1 MIQALIEY
9 DFIRFS
15 FISGLIVGLI
25 APLIGT
31 FIVIRRLSLIADA
44 LSHVT
49 LGGITFGVYL
59 SSLIGTTINPL
70 ITGIL
75 FSVAGALGIERL
87 RTVYKHYQEL
97 AIPIIMSLGIALSVL
112 FLSLAD
118 GFNQDLFGYLFG
130 SISAVSISDLILIS
144 VIGIIVL
151 LFIYLFYKE
160 MLLVSFD
167 EEYAN
172 VMNISKWI
180 HFLFII
186 VVALVISASMR
197 IVGILLV
204 SALMTLPVASAMRV
218 TSSFKQLMLVSVIL
232 GEISVIAGLFLSFY
246 LNISPGGTI
255 VLVSILI
262 LMVTILLDRIG
273 VSKNDTT
280 TESVQE

>member
-1 MIQALIEY
+1 MIQALMDYE
-9 DFIRFS
+9 FIRYS
-15 FISGLIVGLI
+15 FISGIIAGFI

-49 LGGITFGVYL
+49 LGGIAFGVYL
-59 SSLIGTTINPL
+59 SSVFAVTINPL
-70 ITGIL
+70 ITGII
-75 FSVAGALGIERL
+75 FSILGALGIERL
-87 RTVYKHYQEL
+87 RSVYKHYQEL
-97 AIPIIMSLGIALSVL
+97 AIPIIMSLGIAVGIV
-112 FLSLAD
+112 FLSLAN

-130 SISAVSISDLILIS
+130 SISAVSLNDLILIS
-144 VIGIIVL
+144 VIGVIVL
-151 LFIYLFYKE
+151 SFIFLLYKE
-160 MLLVSFD
+160 LFMVSFD

-172 VMNISKWI
+172 VMNINKWI
-180 HFLFII
+180 YIAFII

-218 TSSFKQLMLVSVIL
+218 TSSFRQLMITSVIF
-232 GEISVIAGLFLSFY
+232 GEIAVITGLILSFY

-262 LMVTILLDRIG
+262 LLGTILFNHLG
-273 VSKNDTT
+273 VNRNGGRA
-280 TESVQE
+280 QEI

>member
-1 MIQALIEY
+1 MIQALIDY
-9 DFIRFS
+9 DFIRYS
-15 FISGLIVGLI
+15 FISGLIAGLI

-59 SSLIGTTINPL
+59 SSLVGMTINPL
-70 ITGIL
+70 ITGII
-75 FSVAGALGIERL
+75 FSVFGALGIERL
-87 RTVYKHYQEL
+87 RGVYKHYQEL
-97 AIPIIMSLGIALSVL
+97 AIPIIMSFGVALSVL

-130 SISAVSISDLILIS
+130 SISAVNSFDLILIS
-144 VIGIIVL
+144 VIGVVVL
-151 LFIYLFYKE
+151 IFIYLLYKE
-160 MLLVSFD
+160 MFLVSFD

-204 SALMTLPVASAMRV
+204 SALMTLPVAAAMRV
-218 TSSFKQLMLVSVIL
+218 TSSFKQLMIMSVIF
-232 GEISVIAGLFLSFY
+232 GELSVIIGLFLSFH
-246 LNISPGGTI
+246 LDVSPGGTI
-255 VLVSILI
+255 VLISLA
-262 LMVTILLDRIG
+262 LLAVTIILDRIG
-273 VSKNDTT
+273 VKRRGEP
-280 TESVQE
+280 TESI

>member
-1 MIQALIEY
+1 MIQALMDYE
-9 DFIRFS
+9 FIRYS
-15 FISGLIVGLI
+15 FISGIIAGFI

-49 LGGITFGVYL
+49 LGGIAFGVYL
-59 SSLIGTTINPL
+59 SSVFAVTINPL
-70 ITGIL
+70 ITGII
-75 FSVAGALGIERL
+75 FSILGALGIERL
-87 RTVYKHYQEL
+87 RSVYKHYQEL
-97 AIPIIMSLGIALSVL
+97 AIPIIMSLGIAVGIV
-112 FLSLAD
+112 FLSLAN

-130 SISAVSISDLILIS
+130 SISAVSLNDLILIS
-144 VIGIIVL
+144 VIGVIVL
-151 LFIYLFYKE
+151 SFIFLLYKE
-160 MLLVSFD
+160 LFMVSFD

-172 VMNISKWI
+172 VMNINKWI
-180 HFLFII
+180 YIAFII

-218 TSSFKQLMLVSVIL
+218 TSSFRQLMFTSVVF
-232 GEISVIAGLFLSFY
+232 GEIAVITGLILSFY

-262 LMVTILLDRIG
+262 LLGTILFNHLG
-273 VSKNDTT
+273 VNRNGGRA
-280 TESVQE
+280 QEI

>member
-1 MIQALIEY
+1 M
-9 DFIRFS
+9 RFS
-15 FISGLIVGLI
+15 FLSGLIVGLI

-49 LGGITFGVYL
+49 LGGITFGVYI
-59 SSLIGTTINPL
+59 SSVMGTTINPL
-70 ITGIL
+70 ITGIM

-130 SISAVSISDLILIS
+130 SISAVSISDLILIA
-144 VIGIIVL
+144 VIGIVVL

-172 VMNISKWI
+172 VMNISRWI
-180 HFLFII
+180 HFMFII

-204 SALMTLPVASAMRV
+204 SALMTLPVAAAMRV
-218 TSSFKQLMLVSVIL
+218 TSSFRQLMIVSVIL
-232 GEISVIAGLFLSFY
+232 GEAAVIAGLFLSFY

-262 LMVTILLDRIG
+262 LLVTILLDRIG
-273 VSKNDTT
+273 VSKNDTAT
-280 TESVQE
+280 GSV

>member
-1 MIQALIEY
+1 MIDALLNYEFMRY
-9 DFIRFS
+9 S
-15 FISGLIVGLI
+15 FISGLIAGLI

-49 LGGITFGVYL
+49 LGGIAFGVYL
-59 SSLIGTTINPL
+59 SSITSFIINPL
-70 ITGIL
+70 VSGIV
-75 FSVAGALGIERL
+75 FSVLGALGIERL

-97 AIPIIMSLGIALSVL
+97 AIPIIMSLGIAVGIL
-112 FLSLAD
+112 FLSLAN

-130 SISAVSISDLILIS
+130 SISAVSSADLTLIS
-144 VIGIIVL
+144 VIAVIVIFFIFL
-151 LFIYLFYKE
+151 LYKE
-160 MLLVSFD
+160 MFLVSFD
-167 EEYAN
+167 EEYAS

-204 SALMTLPVASAMRV
+204 SALMTLPVASAMRI
-218 TSSFKQLMLVSVIL
+218 TSSFKQLMIVSVIL
-232 GEISVIAGLFLSFY
+232 GEIAVISGLFLSFH
-246 LNISPGGTI
+246 LDISPGGTI

-262 LMVTILLDRIG
+262 LLGTILLDRLG
-273 VSKNDTT
+273 VRKNGK
-280 TESVQE
+280 ESQEV

>member
-1 MIQALIEY
+1 MIQAFFEY
-9 DFIRFS
+9 DFIRYS
-15 FISGLIVGLI
+15 VISGLIAGLI

-59 SSLIGTTINPL
+59 SSLIGTAINPL
-70 ITGIL
+70 VTGIL
-75 FSVAGALGIERL
+75 FSILGALGIERL

-97 AIPIIMSLGIALSVL
+97 AIPIIMSFGVALSVL

-130 SISAVSISDLILIS
+130 SISAVNLFDLTLIASIG
-144 VIGIIVL
+144 VIVL
-151 LFIYLFYKE
+151 VFIFFLYKE
-160 MLLVSFD
+160 MFLVSFD
-167 EEYAN
+167 EEYAD

-180 HFLFII
+180 HFLFIV

-218 TSSFKQLMLVSVIL
+218 TSSFKQLMAMSVIF
-232 GEISVIAGLFLSFY
+232 GEIAVIIGLFISFH
-246 LNISPGGTI
+246 LDISPGGTI
-255 VLVSILI
+255 VLVSLAI
-262 LMVTILLDRIG
+262 LMGAIILDHIG
-273 VSKNDTT
+273 VKKDGEQA
-280 TESVQE
+280 ESI

>member
-1 MIQALIEY
+1 MRY
-9 DFIRFS
+9 S
-15 FISGLIVGLI
+15 FISGLIAGLI

-49 LGGITFGVYL
+49 LGGIAFGVYL
-59 SSLIGTTINPL
+59 SSITSFVINPL
-70 ITGIL
+70 VSGIV
-75 FSVAGALGIERL
+75 FSVLGALGIERL

-97 AIPIIMSLGIALSVL
+97 AIPIIMSLGIAVGIL
-112 FLSLAD
+112 FLSLAN

-130 SISAVSISDLILIS
+130 SISAVSSADLTLIS
-144 VIGIIVL
+144 VIAVIVIFFIFL
-151 LFIYLFYKE
+151 LYKE
-160 MLLVSFD
+160 MFLVSFD
-167 EEYAN
+167 EEYAS

-204 SALMTLPVASAMRV
+204 SALMTLPVASAMRI
-218 TSSFKQLMLVSVIL
+218 TSSFKQLMIVSVIL
-232 GEISVIAGLFLSFY
+232 GEIAVISGLFLSFH
-246 LNISPGGTI
+246 LDISPGGTI

-262 LMVTILLDRIG
+262 LLGTILLDRLG
-273 VSKNDTT
+273 VRKNGK
-280 TESVQE
+280 ESQEV

>member
-1 MIQALIEY
+1 MIEALLEY
-9 DFIRFS
+9 EFIRYS
-15 FISGLIVGLI
+15 FVSGLIAGLI

-59 SSLIGTTINPL
+59 SSLIGMTINPL
-70 ITGIL
+70 ITGII
-75 FSVAGALGIERL
+75 FSVMGALGIERL
-87 RTVYKHYQEL
+87 RTVYRHYQEL
-97 AIPIIMSLGIALSVL
+97 AIPIIMSFGVALSVL

-130 SISAVSISDLILIS
+130 SISAVSSVDLILIS
-144 VIGIIVL
+144 VIGVIVL
-151 LFIYLFYKE
+151 IFIYLMYKE
-160 MLLVSFD
+160 MFLVSFD

-172 VMNISKWI
+172 VMNINKWI
-180 HFLFII
+180 HFMFII

-218 TSSFKQLMLVSVIL
+218 TSSFRQLMFTSVIF
-232 GEISVIAGLFLSFY
+232 GEVAVVVGLFMSFH
-246 LNISPGGTI
+246 LDISPGGTI
-255 VLVSILI
+255 VLVSLAILAA
-262 LMVTILLDRIG
+262 TIILDRIG
-273 VSKNDTT
+273 VKKRGEPID
-280 TESVQE
+280 SV

>member
-1 MIQALIEY
+1 MIEALLEY
-9 DFIRFS
+9 EFIRYS
-15 FISGLIVGLI
+15 FVSGLIAGLI

-59 SSLIGTTINPL
+59 SSLIGMTINPL
-70 ITGIL
+70 ITGII
-75 FSVAGALGIERL
+75 FSVMGALGIERL
-87 RTVYKHYQEL
+87 RTVYRHYQEL
-97 AIPIIMSLGIALSVL
+97 AIPIIMSFGVALSVL

-130 SISAVSISDLILIS
+130 SISAVSSIDLILIS
-144 VIGIIVL
+144 LIGVIVL
-151 LFIYLFYKE
+151 IFIYLMYKE
-160 MLLVSFD
+160 MFLVSFD

-172 VMNISKWI
+172 VMNINKWI
-180 HFLFII
+180 HFMFII

-218 TSSFKQLMLVSVIL
+218 TSSFRQLMFTSVIF
-232 GEISVIAGLFLSFY
+232 GEVAVIVGLFMSFH
-246 LNISPGGTI
+246 LDISPGGTI
-255 VLVSILI
+255 VLVSLAILAA
-262 LMVTILLDRIG
+262 TIILDRIG
-273 VSKNDTT
+273 VKKRGEPID
-280 TESVQE
+280 SV

>member
-1 MIQALIEY
+1 MIHALLEY
-9 DFIRFS
+9 DFMRFS
-15 FISGLIVGLI
+15 FLSGLIVGLI

-49 LGGITFGVYL
+49 LGGITFGVYI
-59 SSLIGTTINPL
+59 SSVMGTTINPL
-70 ITGIL
+70 ITGIM

-130 SISAVSISDLILIS
+130 SISAVSISDLILIA
-144 VIGIIVL
+144 VIGIVVL

-172 VMNISKWI
+172 VMNISRWI
-180 HFLFII
+180 HFMFII

-204 SALMTLPVASAMRV
+204 SALMTLPVAAAMRV
-218 TSSFKQLMLVSVIL
+218 TSSFRQLMIVSVIL
-232 GEISVIAGLFLSFY
+232 GEAAVIAGLFLSFY

-262 LMVTILLDRIG
+262 LLVTILLDRIG
-273 VSKNDTT
+273 VSKNDTAT
-280 TESVQE
+280 GSV

>member
-1 MIQALIEY
+1 MIQALLEY
-9 DFIRFS
+9 DFIRYS
-15 FISGLIVGLI
+15 FISGLVAGLI

-59 SSLIGTTINPL
+59 SSLIGMTINPL
-70 ITGIL
+70 ITGII
-75 FSVAGALGIERL
+75 FSILGALGIERL
-87 RTVYKHYQEL
+87 RTVYRHYQEL
-97 AIPIIMSLGIALSVL
+97 AIPIIMSFGVALSVL

-130 SISAVSISDLILIS
+130 SISAVSSIDLILIS

-151 LFIYLFYKE
+151 IFIYLLYKE
-160 MLLVSFD
+160 MFLVSFD

-172 VMNISKWI
+172 VMNINKWI
-180 HFLFII
+180 HFMFII

-218 TSSFKQLMLVSVIL
+218 TSSFRQLMIMSVIF
-232 GEISVIAGLFLSFY
+232 GEFAVIAGLFMSFH
-246 LNISPGGTI
+246 LDISPGGTI
-255 VLVSILI
+255 VLVSLAILAA
-262 LMVTILLDRIG
+262 TIILDRIG
-273 VSKNDTT
+273 VKRRGEPID
-280 TESVQE
+280 SV

>member
-1 MIQALIEY
+1 MIEALLEY
-9 DFIRFS
+9 EFIRYS
-15 FISGLIVGLI
+15 FVSGLIAGLI

-59 SSLIGTTINPL
+59 SSLIGMTINPL
-70 ITGIL
+70 ITGII
-75 FSVAGALGIERL
+75 FSVMGALGIERL
-87 RTVYKHYQEL
+87 RTVYRHYQEL
-97 AIPIIMSLGIALSVL
+97 AIPIIMSFGVALSVL

-130 SISAVSISDLILIS
+130 SISAVSSVDLILIS
-144 VIGIIVL
+144 VIGVIVL
-151 LFIYLFYKE
+151 IFIYLMYKE
-160 MLLVSFD
+160 MFLVSFD

-172 VMNISKWI
+172 VMNINKWI
-180 HFLFII
+180 HFMFII

-218 TSSFKQLMLVSVIL
+218 TSSFRQLMFTSVIF
-232 GEISVIAGLFLSFY
+232 GEVAVIVGLFMSFH
-246 LNISPGGTI
+246 LDISPGGTI
-255 VLVSILI
+255 VLVSLAILAA
-262 LMVTILLDRIG
+262 TIILDRIG
-273 VSKNDTT
+273 VKKRGEPID
-280 TESVQE
+280 SV

>member
-1 MIQALIEY
+1 MIEALLEY
-9 DFIRFS
+9 EFIRYS
-15 FISGLIVGLI
+15 FVSGLIAGLI

-59 SSLIGTTINPL
+59 SSLIGMTINPL
-70 ITGIL
+70 ITGII
-75 FSVAGALGIERL
+75 FSVMGALGIERL
-87 RTVYKHYQEL
+87 RTVYRHYQEL
-97 AIPIIMSLGIALSVL
+97 AIPIIMSFGVALSVL

-130 SISAVSISDLILIS
+130 SISAVSSVDLILIS
-144 VIGIIVL
+144 VIGVIVL
-151 LFIYLFYKE
+151 IFIYLMYKE
-160 MLLVSFD
+160 MFLVSFD

-172 VMNISKWI
+172 VMNINKWI
-180 HFLFII
+180 HFMFII

-218 TSSFKQLMLVSVIL
+218 TSSFRQLMFTSVIF
-232 GEISVIAGLFLSFY
+232 GEVAVIIGLFMSFH
-246 LNISPGGTI
+246 LDISPGGTI
-255 VLVSILI
+255 VLVSLAILAA
-262 LMVTILLDRIG
+262 TIILDRIG
-273 VSKNDTT
+273 VKKRGEPID
-280 TESVQE
+280 SV